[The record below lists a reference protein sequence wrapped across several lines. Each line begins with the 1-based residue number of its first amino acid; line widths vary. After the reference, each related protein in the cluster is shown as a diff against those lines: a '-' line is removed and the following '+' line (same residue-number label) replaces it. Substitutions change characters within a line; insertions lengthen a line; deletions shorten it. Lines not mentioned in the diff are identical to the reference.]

1 MPKHTLKRN
10 RRNIK
15 RKTNRK
21 TNTHKSKKEST
32 RKYYVKGKSGKY
44 YIKGGTGYHVRGI
57 TEKETAVDIVRT
69 LCDYD
74 PDSES
79 PTYYRFEFFVSVN
92 YLNTVKSNQSMIIQN
107 KAETSAYLSAIPLSG
122 EEKVMQISTI
132 YENKA
137 ITTFP
142 DTAADTDFDD
152 FSEKVFN
159 ILNVM
164 DRANFSIYGDAIL
177 LCKDVTLTNNVGA
190 YAGDSNV

>member
-1 MPKHTLKRN
+1 MSKHTLKRN
-10 RRNIK
+10 RINIK
-15 RKTNRK
+15 KKK
-21 TNTHKSKKEST
+21 TNTQKSKKESR

-57 TEKETAVDIVRT
+57 TEKETAADIVRT

-137 ITTFP
+137 ITTFL
-142 DTAADTDFDD
+142 DTAAETDFDD

>member
-1 MPKHTLKRN
+1 MTTKKTTKNLN

-15 RKTNRK
+15 KKQTNRK
-21 TNTHKSKKEST
+21 KNTNKNN
-32 RKYYVKGKSGKY
+32 RIQKY
-44 YIKGGTGYHVRGI
+44 YIKGGTGYQIRGI
-57 TEKETAVDIVRT
+57 TEKDTAVDIVRT

-79 PTYYRFEFFVSVN
+79 PTYYRFEFYVSVN
-92 YLNTVKSNQSMIIQN
+92 YLNTVQTNQYINIQN

-122 EEKVMQISTI
+122 ENKLMQISTI
-132 YENKA
+132 YENKKISIYQDPVA
-137 ITTFP
+137 E
-142 DTAADTDFDD
+142 TDFDD
-152 FSEKVFN
+152 FSEKIFN

-190 YAGDSNV
+190 SSGDSNA

>member
-1 MPKHTLKRN
+1 MSKHTLKRN
-10 RRNIK
+10 RINIK
-15 RKTNRK
+15 KKK
-21 TNTHKSKKEST
+21 TNTQKSKKESR

-69 LCDYD
+69 LCDYE

-79 PTYYRFEFFVSVN
+79 PIYYRFEFFVSVN

-107 KAETSAYLSAIPLSG
+107 KADSSAYLSVIPLSG
-122 EEKVMQISTI
+122 EDKVMKISSI

-137 ITTFP
+137 ITTLP
-142 DTAADTDFDD
+142 DTAAETDFNN

-159 ILNVM
+159 ILNLM

-190 YAGDSNV
+190 YVGDSNA